1 LAALKYEPTREK
13 LEILRFHYNPHS
25 WGREKEKERERERER
40 EREIHGK
47 ELGFLD
53 LTL

>member
-1 LAALKYEPTREK
+1 MTREK
-13 LEILRFHYNPHS
+13 FQILRFHCNPHS
-25 WGREKEKERERERER
+25 WWREKERERMRGG
-40 EREIHGK
+40 EIHGK